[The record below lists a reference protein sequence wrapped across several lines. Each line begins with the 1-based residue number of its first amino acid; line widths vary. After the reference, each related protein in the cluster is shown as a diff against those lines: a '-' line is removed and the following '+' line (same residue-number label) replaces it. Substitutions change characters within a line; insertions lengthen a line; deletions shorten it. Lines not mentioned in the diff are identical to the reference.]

1 MSSLLQFYSFF
12 LQIDMGYVVMGFD
25 LERAFQ
31 ILNDVT
37 GKLDARKACKEAL
50 KIHKKYLLKVYI

>member
-1 MSSLLQFYSFF
+1 
-12 LQIDMGYVVMGFD
+12 MGFD
-25 LERAFQ
+25 LERGFQ

-50 KIHKKYLLKVYI
+50 KIHKKYLLKVHIYNLYLCGSFFM